1 MAKSGVGNDHQ
12 QITKLLLAWRDGE
25 PAALDRLMPIVYE
38 ELKRLASAYM
48 RRQKPGH
55 SLQTVDLVNEAYMR
69 LIDSSRVKWQDRN
82 HFYAIASQ
90 IMRRLLVDSA
100 RKRNSQKRG
109 GGRAQI
115 TLDDN
120 LEIAGGPGTDLVAL
134 DEAMKRLAVL
144 NPRQSRIIELR
155 YFGGLTE
162 EETAEVLGL
171 SSRTIRRDWTVARA
185 WLFRE
190 LTGPASP

>member
-1 MAKSGVGNDHQ
+1 MAPTEVSVDHQ
-12 QITKLLLAWRDGE
+12 EITRLLLAWREGDNG
-25 PAALDRLMPIVYE
+25 ALDELMPAVYE

-69 LIDSSRVKWQDRN
+69 LVDSSRVNWQDRN
-82 HFYAIASQ
+82 HFYAIAAQ

-109 GGRAQI
+109 GDRARI

-120 LEIAGGPGTDLVAL
+120 LEAAIEPGTDLVAL
-134 DEAMKRLAVL
+134 DEAMKQLAEL
-144 NPRQSRIIELR
+144 NPRHSRIVELR

-162 EETAEVLGL
+162 EETAEVLGV
-171 SSRTIRRDWTVARA
+171 SSRTIRRDWTIARA
-185 WLFRE
+185 FLYRE
-190 LTGPASP
+190 LTGTAQT

>member
-1 MAKSGVGNDHQ
+1 MAKSGVGDDHQ
-12 QITKLLLAWRDGE
+12 QITKLLLAWREGE
-25 PAALDRLMPIVYE
+25 PAALDRLMPIVYD

-69 LIDSSRVKWQDRN
+69 LIDSSRVNWQDRN

-120 LEIAGGPGTDLVAL
+120 LEVAGGAGTDIVAL
-134 DEAMKRLAVL
+134 DEAMKRLAAL

-190 LTGPASP
+190 LTGTLSP